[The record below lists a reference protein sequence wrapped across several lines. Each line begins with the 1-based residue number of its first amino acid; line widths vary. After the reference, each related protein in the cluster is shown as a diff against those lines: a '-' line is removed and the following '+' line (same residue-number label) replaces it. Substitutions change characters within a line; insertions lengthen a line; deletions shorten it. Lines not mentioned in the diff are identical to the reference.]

1 MTKPD
6 SLIFDMDGTLWDAA
20 DTYVASWNAGFK
32 KENVDMT
39 ITREDLGYMMGWEKR
54 KVLEH
59 VMPDFDENKQE
70 RIFNTI
76 NNFRSELIPEMGGIL
91 YDGIKEGLDQLS
103 TKYKLFIVSNCPEN
117 LITQFM
123 DWANI
128 THLITDEMAHGV
140 NSQPKHYNIRL
151 LIDKHELRS
160 PVYIGDTETD
170 SVESRKAQLP
180 FVFLSYGFGKADD
193 YDLKF
198 DTFPV
203 FTDYF
208 MKLAEKQF

>member
-20 DTYVASWNAGFK
+20 DTYVASWNAGLQ
-32 KENVDMT
+32 KENIDKT
-39 ITREDLGYMMGWEKR
+39 ISRDDLGHMIGWEKR

-59 VMPDFDENKQE
+59 VMPDFSEEKQE

-76 NNFRSELIPEMGGIL
+76 NDFRSELIPEMGGIL
-91 YDGIKEGLDQLS
+91 YEGIKEGLAELS
-103 TKYKLFIVSNCPEN
+103 TRYKLFIVSNCPEN

-123 DWANI
+123 NWAGI
-128 THLITDEMAHGV
+128 THLITDEMAHGL

-151 LIDKHELRS
+151 LIDKYDLKS

-170 SVESRKAQLP
+170 SIESRKAELP
-180 FVFLSYGFGKADD
+180 FVFLSYGFGKTDD

-198 DTFPV
+198 DTFPA

-208 MKLAEKQF
+208 MKLEE

>member
-32 KENVDMT
+32 KENVDK
-39 ITREDLGYMMGWEKR
+39 IISREDLGHMMGWEKR

-59 VMPDFDENKQE
+59 IMPDFDEEKQE
-70 RIFNTI
+70 RIFSTI
-76 NNFRSELIPEMGGIL
+76 NDFRSELIPEMGGIL
-91 YDGIKEGLDQLS
+91 YEGIKDGLTQLS
-103 TKYKLFIVSNCPEN
+103 KNYKLFIVSNCPEN
-117 LITQFM
+117 LIRQFM
-123 DWANI
+123 EWADI
-128 THLITDEMAHGV
+128 THLITDEIAHGV
-140 NSQPKHYNIRL
+140 NFKPKHYNIRL
-151 LIDKHELRS
+151 LIERYDLKS

-170 SVESRKAQLP
+170 SIESRKAQLP
-180 FVFLSYGFGKADD
+180 FVFLSYGFGKTED

-198 DTFPV
+198 DSFHA

-208 MKLAEKQF
+208 IELAKSKH

>member
-32 KENVDMT
+32 KENINKV
-39 ITREDLGYMMGWEKR
+39 ISREDLSHMMGWEKR

-59 VMPDFDENKQE
+59 VMPDFDQEKQE
-70 RIFNTI
+70 RIFETI
-76 NNFRSELIPEMGGIL
+76 NDFRAKFVPEMGGRL
-91 YDGIKEGLDQLS
+91 YEGMKEGLEKLA

-123 DWANI
+123 EWANI
-128 THLITDEMAHGV
+128 TSLITDEMAHGV
-140 NSQPKHYNIRL
+140 NSKPKHYNIRL
-151 LIDKHELRS
+151 LIERHNLQA

-170 SVESRKAQLP
+170 SVESRKAGVP
-180 FVFLSYGFGKADD
+180 FVFLSYGFGKTED
-193 YDLKF
+193 YDLRF
-198 DTFPV
+198 DNFGS
-203 FTDYF
+203 FTAYF
-208 MKLAEKQF
+208 MRLAETEH